1 MHLRWV
7 KRCYYTRHAA
17 KSRHKNPPVFG
28 CLTGCPAF
36 LWEGSSRTAAKKEWE
51 EKTALQGVSAPLVLC
66 PKCYVAH
73 LAQHCEHQLELVWW
87 AAHHSKQFW
96 CVLCHTEEELWSVS
110 AGKVL
115 NITNWTESS
124 LEAVLL
130 VGIVLPSLLSFFGVR
145 LFLCNKKWLFLNQIF
160 SFMIFVYLPWFEFV
174 FPGYYGF

>member
-73 LAQHCEHQLELVWW
+73 PCPALWAPAGTGVMGCTPQQAILVCFMPYRERALVCISREGAEH
-87 AAHHSKQFW
+87 HK
-96 CVLCHTEEELWSVS
+96 
-110 AGKVL
+110 L
-115 NITNWTESS
+115 NWVKSGGC
-124 LEAVLL
+124 AF
-130 VGIVLPSLLSFFGVR
+130 GGDCFAFPSL
-145 LFLCNKKWLFLNQIF
+145 FLWCEIVSLQ
-160 SFMIFVYLPWFEFV
+160 
-174 FPGYYGF
+174 